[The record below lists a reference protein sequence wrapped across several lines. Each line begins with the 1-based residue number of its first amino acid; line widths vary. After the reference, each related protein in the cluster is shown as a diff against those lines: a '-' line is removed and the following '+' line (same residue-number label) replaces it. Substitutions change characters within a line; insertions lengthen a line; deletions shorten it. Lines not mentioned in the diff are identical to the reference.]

1 MTDERL
7 ACHVDQRQWSMTS
20 PVTQSIGEDEALHEV
35 TMPPPSSPV
44 SGSLLVFAQC
54 FRSRKLPVW
63 IRSSRSVNVAAPDD
77 KESNVKRLIAA
88 AVAVGGL
95 ITAGGIGSP
104 AHASS
109 GHESFS
115 FAVIGDIP
123 YGDAQIANFP
133 NVISQI
139 NADRDV
145 RLVMHAGDIKSGSS
159 QCSDT
164 YFALIRSDFDLFA
177 DPLVY
182 TPGDNEWTDCHRPNN
197 GGYNPLERLAA
208 VRALF
213 FPHPGRTL
221 GQRTMSVKAQSKL
234 GFPENVRFDRAD
246 VTFAA
251 LHVIGSNNSLVNW
264 TGHTAPTVE
273 QLAEVQARTSADIR
287 LIVETFAHAKEEH
300 SNAVVLMLQADM
312 FDPTVP
318 NPQFADYSAFHTIVQ
333 TIAAES
339 ASFAKPVVLFNG
351 DSHVFTEDHPLAA
364 GSSWLSF
371 YGVTTLAPNL
381 TRVTVDGSTGVNDW
395 VKVTVDEDDP
405 NVLSWV
411 KVPFLA

>member
-1 MTDERL
+1 MTRL
-7 ACHVDQRQWSMTS
+7 VAQGV
-20 PVTQSIGEDEALHEV
+20 GEDEALHAV
-35 TMPPPSSPV
+35 TLPPV
-44 SGSLLVFAQC
+44 SRPVSCFARVFAQC
-54 FRSRKLPVW
+54 FRSRQLRVQV
-63 IRSSRSVNVAAPDD
+63 RSSRQVNLATPDD

-88 AVAVGGL
+88 AVAAGGVV
-95 ITAGGIGSP
+95 IAGGIGSP

-109 GHESFS
+109 GHESYS

-123 YGDAQIANFP
+123 YGNAQIANFP
-133 NVISQI
+133 NVIGQI
-139 NADRDV
+139 NADADV

-159 QCSDT
+159 LCSDS
-164 YFALIRSDFDLFA
+164 YFTLIRSDFDHFA

-182 TPGDNEWTDCHRPNN
+182 TPGDNEWTDCHRANN

-208 VRALF
+208 VRTLF
-213 FPHPGRTL
+213 FPHPGQTL
-221 GQRTMSVKAQSKL
+221 GQQTMSVKAQTKL

-251 LHVIGSNNSLVNW
+251 LHVIGSNNSLANW
-264 TGHTAPTVE
+264 TGHTSPTVE
-273 QLAEVQARTSADIR
+273 QLAEVQARTSADLR
-287 LIVETFAHAKEEH
+287 LIKETFAHAKDEH

-312 FDPTVP
+312 FDPTVA
-318 NPQFADYSAFHTIVQ
+318 NPQFADYSAFQMIVQ

-339 ASFAKPVVLFNG
+339 AAFAKPVVLFNG

-371 YGVTTLAPNL
+371 YGVTTVAPNL

-395 VKVTVDEDDP
+395 VKVTIDEDDP

-411 KVPFLA
+411 KVPFQP